1 MAEYI
6 ERTEELILS
15 MRAGARAISNTK
27 KYHGTI
33 YMADVFS
40 ENPKEIPYLQASEIL
55 YAASEEKSAD
65 VAPVW
70 HGRWLFVTKGQ
81 MTSAWCC
88 SECGRTVVIT
98 CDEELRQSKLEKEYP
113 FCHCGAKMDLE
124 VPENETL

>member
-6 ERTEELILS
+6 EREAAYEDFEKC
-15 MRAGARAISNTK
+15 N
-27 KYHGTI
+27 
-33 YMADVFS
+33 S
-40 ENPKEIPYLQASEIL
+40 ENPKWTPSRVKALIARQKA
-55 YAASEEKSAD
+55 AD
-65 VAPVW
+65 VAPVR
-70 HGRWLFVTKGQ
+70 HGRWLFVTAGQ

-124 VPENETL
+124 E

>member
-6 ERTEELILS
+6 EREEL
-15 MRAGARAISNTK
+15 AIEFM
-27 KYHGTI
+27 YAD
-33 YMADVFS
+33 ADVAEDYGDGECEWGFS
-40 ENPKEIPYLQASEIL
+40 RKRIQEVINSIPA
-55 YAASEEKSAD
+55 AD
-65 VAPVW
+65 VAPVR
-70 HGRWLFVTKGQ
+70 HGRWLFVTSGQ

-124 VPENETL
+124 V